1 MSREGTKRKRV
12 QHLTSSGGHVPSFGK
27 MLGAQVRRVED
38 PRVLLGKTQYVDDLI
53 LPDMLAVA
61 FVRSP
66 YAHAKITNIDIQAAL
81 AQPGVA
87 CVLTGQDI
95 LETIKPLRVEFD
107 TQKVPFHKSCNWH
120 VLTPDKARFVG
131 DLVAAVVATDRYTA
145 EDAADLVEVDYE
157 PLEAVADM
165 ESALLADAP
174 LVHEE
179 WGDNVMER
187 FEAQV
192 GEVGKAFQEA
202 DCVVSERFVTG
213 RHMASPMETRGCVAR
228 FDVATEAL
236 TVWSSTQVPHTL
248 RASLATLLDLAEHRI
263 RVISPDV
270 GGGFGL
276 KAHPFPEEVVVTYL
290 AKTLRKPVKWIEDR
304 REHLSASLQA
314 KHQIVNAELALKN
327 DGTVL
332 GLKARFLSDAGG
344 YSSYPWSSAFEPK
357 HAAGSITGPYKI
369 PAYSFETCTV
379 ATNKASIGV
388 YRGVGIPVAALTME
402 RLLDMG
408 AHKLGL
414 DPAEIRLRN
423 MIPQDEHPYMTL
435 LGTEI
440 ESGSHQ
446 ASLQKALD
454 ILGYGDF
461 RAEQQ
466 QARENGRYLGVG
478 IGSYVEGTA
487 HNSAVFDSFGVKIG
501 GYEAATLRIDESG
514 KVTVF
519 VGTHSHG
526 QGHHTVYAQ
535 LIADTL
541 GVALEDVAVV
551 QGDTQATPRGWGTW
565 ASRSAVT
572 GGGAVTSA
580 AQRLRDKLL
589 RIAARLTEVPADD
602 LELAQGAVQ
611 RKTGG
616 VRLLSISELAHR
628 IIAQPTGLPP
638 DEEPGLD
645 ASVAYEPPPIT
656 HSNATHVAT
665 VAVDIETGQVQLLR
679 YIVVEDCGTIINPT
693 IVNGQIQGGVAQGI
707 GSALY
712 EHALYDD
719 AGQFLTGTFM
729 DYLIPTAADVPQVEI
744 GHIET
749 LSPYTLNGIKG
760 MGEGGAI
767 APPAAIANAVAD
779 ALSPFGVRV
788 NEVPLTPERV
798 LGMLDRARLEDQH
811 G

>member
-1 MSREGTKRKRV
+1 
-12 QHLTSSGGHVPSFGK
+12 
-27 MLGAQVRRVED
+27 
-38 PRVLLGKTQYVDDLI
+38 
-53 LPDMLAVA
+53 MLAVA

-66 YAHAKITNIDIQAAL
+66 YAHAKIESIDTQAAL
-81 AQPGVA
+81 AKPGVQ
-87 CVLTGQDI
+87 CVLTGKDI
-95 LETIKPLRVEFD
+95 QGTIRPLRVEFD
-107 TQKVPFHKSCNWH
+107 TEKVPFHKSCNWN
-120 VLTPDKARFVG
+120 VLTHDKVRFVG

-145 EDAADLVEVDYE
+145 EDAADLVEVEYE
-157 PLEAVADM
+157 PLEAVSDM
-165 ESALLADAP
+165 EQALKSDAP
-174 LVHEE
+174 VIHEE

-187 FEAQV
+187 LEAQI
-192 GEVGKAFQEA
+192 GEVNKAFQDA

-213 RHMASPMETRGCVAR
+213 RHMASPMETRGCVGQY
-228 FDVATEAL
+228 DVATDAI
-236 TVWSSTQVPHTL
+236 TIWSSTQVPHTL
-248 RASLATLLDLAEHRI
+248 RASLATLLELPEHRI

-276 KAHPFPEEVVVTYL
+276 KAHPFPEEVLVTYL
-290 AKTLRKPVKWIEDR
+290 TKYVKKPVKWIEDR

-314 KHQIVNAELALKN
+314 KHQIVNAELALKS

-332 GLKARFLSDAGG
+332 GLKAHFLSDAGG

-357 HAAGSITGPYKI
+357 HAAGTISGPYKI
-369 PAYSFETCTV
+369 PAFGFETCTV

-388 YRGVGIPVAALTME
+388 YRGVGIPIAALAME
-402 RLLDMG
+402 RLMDMG
-408 AHKLGL
+408 AQKLDL

-423 MIPQDEHPYMTL
+423 MIPQDEHPHTTL
-435 LGTEI
+435 MGAEI

-446 ASLQKALD
+446 ESLQKALG
-454 ILGYGDF
+454 ILGYTDL
-461 RAEQQ
+461 RAEQE
-466 QARENGRYLGVG
+466 QARGKGRYLGLG

-501 GYEAATLRIDESG
+501 GYESATMRIDESG

-535 LIADTL
+535 LIADKL
-541 GVALEDVAVV
+541 GVALEDVTVV

-572 GGGAVTSA
+572 GGGAVMSA
-580 AQRLRDKLL
+580 SEKLRDKLL
-589 RIAARLTEVPADD
+589 RIASRMTEVPTED
-602 LELAQGAVQ
+602 LELAQGFVQ
-611 RKTGG
+611 RKTGA
-616 VRLLSISELAHR
+616 VQLMSIPELAYR
-628 IIAQPTGLPP
+628 IIANPSTLPP
-638 DEEPGLD
+638 EEEPGLD
-645 ASVAYEPPPIT
+645 VTVAYEPPPIT
-656 HSNATHVAT
+656 HSNATHVAA
-665 VAVDIETGQVQLLR
+665 VEVDIETGQVQLLR
-679 YIVVEDCGTIINPT
+679 YVVVEDCGTIINPT
-693 IVNGQIQGGVAQGI
+693 IVDGQIQGGVAQGI

-712 EHALYDD
+712 EHAIYDD
-719 AGQFLTGTFM
+719 NGQFLTGTFM

-749 LSPYTLNGIKG
+749 PSPYTLNGIKG

-779 ALSPFGVRV
+779 ALSPFDVRV

-798 LGMLDRARLEDQH
+798 LSMLDRAQAN
-811 G
+811 GAT

>member
-1 MSREGTKRKRV
+1 MSREGT
-12 QHLTSSGGHVPSFGK
+12 GK

-192 GEVGKAFQEA
+192 GEVAQAFQEA

-248 RASLATLLDLAEHRI
+248 RASLATLLDLAEHRL

-304 REHLSASLQA
+304 REHLAASLQA
-314 KHQIVNAELALKN
+314 KHQVVNAELALKN

-357 HAAGSITGPYKI
+357 HAAGTITGPYKI

-402 RLLDMG
+402 RLLDMS

-414 DPAEIRLRN
+414 DPADIRLRN

-446 ASLQKALD
+446 ASLQKSLD

-572 GGGAVTSA
+572 GGGAVTVA
-580 AQRLRDKLL
+580 AQKLRDKLL

-616 VRLLSISELAHR
+616 VRLLSIPELAHR

-729 DYLIPTAADVPQVEI
+729 DYLIPTAADVPHVEI

-749 LSPYTLNGIKG
+749 PSPYTLNGIKG

-798 LGMLDRARLEDQH
+798 LSMLDRARPEDRH
-811 G
+811 E

>member
-1 MSREGTKRKRV
+1 MSREGT
-12 QHLTSSGGHVPSFGK
+12 GK

-66 YAHAKITNIDIQAAL
+66 YAHAKIANIDIQAAL
-81 AQPGVA
+81 AKPGVA
-87 CVLTGQDI
+87 CVLAGQDI

-120 VLTPDKARFVG
+120 VLTPDKVRFVG
-131 DLVAAVVATDRYTA
+131 DMVAAVVATDRYTA

-157 PLEAVADM
+157 PLDAVADM

-192 GEVGKAFQEA
+192 GEVGKAFQDA

-213 RHMASPMETRGCVAR
+213 RHMASPMETRGCVAQ

-248 RASLATLLDLAEHRI
+248 RASLAMLLDLAEHRI

-290 AKTLRKPVKWIEDR
+290 ARGLHKPIKWIEDR

-314 KHQIVNAELALKN
+314 KHQIVNAELALKS

-344 YSSYPWSSAFEPK
+344 YSSYPWGSSFEPK
-357 HAAGSITGPYKI
+357 HAAGTITGPYKI
-369 PAYSFETCTV
+369 PAFGFETCTV

-408 AHKLGL
+408 AQKLGL

-423 MIPQDEHPYMTL
+423 MIPQDEHPYTTL
-435 LGTEI
+435 LGVEI

-454 ILGYGDF
+454 ILGYDDF

-466 QARENGRYLGVG
+466 KARENGRYLGVG

-487 HNSAVFDSFGVKIG
+487 HNSAVFGDFGVKIG
-501 GYEAATLRIDESG
+501 GYESATLRIDESG

-580 AQRLRDKLL
+580 AQKLRDKLL

-616 VRLLSISELAHR
+616 VRLLSIPELAHR
-628 IIAQPTGLPP
+628 IIVQPTSLPP

-645 ASVAYEPPPIT
+645 ASVAYEPPYIT
-656 HSNATHVAT
+656 HSNATHIAAVE
-665 VAVDIETGQVQLLR
+665 VDIETGQVQLLR

-749 LSPYTLNGIKG
+749 PSPYTLNGIKG

-779 ALSPFGVRV
+779 ALSPFDVRV

-798 LGMLDRARLEDQH
+798 LSMLDRAQPHAGAE
-811 G
+811 

>member
-12 QHLTSSGGHVPSFGK
+12 QHLTSSGGHVSSFGK

-53 LPDMLAVA
+53 SPDMLAVA

-81 AQPGVA
+81 ATPGVA

-314 KHQIVNAELALKN
+314 KHQIVHAELALKN

-379 ATNKASIGV
+379 ATNKTSIGV

-402 RLLDMG
+402 RLLDIG
-408 AHKLGL
+408 AQKLGL
-414 DPAEIRLRN
+414 DPADIRLRN

-435 LGTEI
+435 LDTEI

-616 VRLLSISELAHR
+616 VRLLSIPDLAHR

-749 LSPYTLNGIKG
+749 PSPYTLNGIKG

-798 LGMLDRARLEDQH
+798 LGMLDRARPEDQH

>member
-1 MSREGTKRKRV
+1 MSRKGTKRKRV

-290 AKTLRKPVKWIEDR
+290 AKTLRKPIKWIEDR
-304 REHLSASLQA
+304 REHLAASLQA

-357 HAAGSITGPYKI
+357 HAAGTITGPYKI

-408 AHKLGL
+408 AQKLGL
-414 DPAEIRLRN
+414 DPADIRLRN

-435 LGTEI
+435 LDTEI

-572 GGGAVTSA
+572 GGGAVTVA
-580 AQRLRDKLL
+580 AQKLRDKLL

-616 VRLLSISELAHR
+616 VRLLSIPELAHR

-749 LSPYTLNGIKG
+749 PSPYTLNGIKG

-798 LGMLDRARLEDQH
+798 VGMLDRARQEDRYE
-811 G
+811 

>member
-1 MSREGTKRKRV
+1 MSREGT
-12 QHLTSSGGHVPSFGK
+12 GK

-38 PRVLLGKTQYVDDLI
+38 PRVLLGKTQYVDDLV

-66 YAHAKITNIDIQAAL
+66 YAHARIAHIDTQSAFAL
-81 AQPGVA
+81 PGVRYA
-87 CVLTGQDI
+87 LTGHDI
-95 LETIKPLRVEFD
+95 LNTIKPLRVEFD
-107 TQKVPFHKSCNWH
+107 AEKVPFHKSCNWY
-120 VLTPDKARFVG
+120 VLTPDKVRFVG
-131 DLVAAVVATDRYTA
+131 DMVAAVVATDRYIA
-145 EDAADLVEVDYE
+145 EDAAALVEVEYE
-157 PLEAVADM
+157 PLAPVSDM
-165 ESALLADAP
+165 EQALQPDAP

-179 WGDNVMER
+179 WGDNIMER
-187 FEAQV
+187 LEAQMGDV
-192 GEVGKAFQEA
+192 EKAFHEA
-202 DCVVSERFVTG
+202 NCVVSERFVTG
-213 RHMASPMETRGCVAR
+213 RHMASPMETRGCVAQY
-228 FDVATEAL
+228 DVATDAL

-248 RASLATLLDLAEHRI
+248 RASLATLLGLPEHRL

-276 KAHPFPEEVVVTYL
+276 KAHPFPEEVLVTYL
-290 AKTLRKPVKWIEDR
+290 TRALRTPVKWIEDR

-314 KHQIVNAELALKN
+314 KHQIVTAALALTS

-332 GLKARFLSDAGG
+332 GLKAHFLSDAGG

-357 HAAGSITGPYKI
+357 HAAGTISGPYKI
-369 PAYSFETCTV
+369 PAFGFETCTV

-388 YRGVGIPVAALTME
+388 YRGVGIPIAALTME

-408 AHKLGL
+408 AQKLGL
-414 DPAEIRLRN
+414 DPADIRRRN
-423 MIPQDEHPYMTL
+423 MVPQDEHPHTTL
-435 LGTEI
+435 MGAEI

-446 ASLQKALD
+446 ESLQKALD
-454 ILGYGDF
+454 ILGYADF

-501 GYEAATLRIDESG
+501 GYESATMRIDESG

-535 LIADTL
+535 LVADTL
-541 GVALEDVAVV
+541 GVALEDVSIV
-551 QGDTQATPRGWGTW
+551 QGDTHVTPRGWGTW

-580 AQRLRDKLL
+580 SQKLRDKLL
-589 RIAARLTEVPADD
+589 RIASRLTEVPSEG
-602 LELAQGAVQ
+602 LELTNGFIRRKTGAVQ
-611 RKTGG
+611 
-616 VRLLSISELAHR
+616 LLSIPELAYR
-628 IIAQPTGLPP
+628 IIAHPSSLPP

-645 ASVAYEPPPIT
+645 VTVMYEPPPIT
-656 HSNATHVAT
+656 HSNATHVST
-665 VAVDIETGQVQLLR
+665 VEVDIETGQVQLLR
-679 YIVVEDCGTIINPT
+679 YIVVEDCGTIINPI
-693 IVNGQIQGGVAQGI
+693 IVDGQIQGGVAQGI
-707 GSALY
+707 GSALC
-712 EHALYDD
+712 EHALYDEN
-719 AGQFLTGTFM
+719 GQFLTGTFM

-749 LSPYTLNGIKG
+749 PSPYTLHGIKG

-779 ALSPFGVRV
+779 ALAPFGVRV
-788 NEVPLTPERV
+788 NEIPLTPERV
-798 LGMLDRARLEDQH
+798 LSLLDRARS
-811 G
+811 

>member
-1 MSREGTKRKRV
+1 MSREGT
-12 QHLTSSGGHVPSFGK
+12 GK

-38 PRVLLGKTQYVDDLI
+38 PRVLLGKTQYVDDLV

-66 YAHAKITNIDIQAAL
+66 YAHAKITKIDVQAAL
-81 AQPGVA
+81 TKPGVA
-87 CVLTGQDI
+87 CVLTGKDI

-120 VLTPDKARFVG
+120 VLTPDKVRFVG

-145 EDAADLVEVDYE
+145 EDAAELVEVDYE
-157 PLEAVADM
+157 PFEAVADM

-187 FEAQV
+187 LEAQI

-213 RHMASPMETRGCVAR
+213 RHMASPLETRGCVAQ

-290 AKTLRKPVKWIEDR
+290 ARALRKPVKWIEDR

-314 KHQIVNAELALKN
+314 KHQIVTAEMALKS
-327 DGTVL
+327 DGSVL

-357 HAAGSITGPYKI
+357 HAAGTITGPYKI
-369 PAYSFETCTV
+369 PAFSFETCTV

-388 YRGVGIPVAALTME
+388 YRGVGIPIAALTME

-408 AHKLGL
+408 AQKLDL

-423 MIPQDEHPYMTL
+423 MIRKEEHPYTTL
-435 LGTEI
+435 MGAEI

-446 ASLQKALD
+446 ASLQQALD
-454 ILGYGDF
+454 ILGYDDF

-466 QARENGRYLGVG
+466 KARQNGRYLGVG

-501 GYEAATLRIDESG
+501 GYESATLRIDESG

-580 AQRLRDKLL
+580 AQKLRDKLL

-602 LELAQGAVQ
+602 LELVQGAVQ
-611 RKTGG
+611 RKTGA
-616 VRLLSISELAHR
+616 VRLLSIPELAHR
-628 IIAQPTGLPP
+628 IIAQPTSLPP

-645 ASVAYEPPPIT
+645 VTVAYEPPPIT
-656 HSNATHVAT
+656 HSNATHVA
-665 VAVDIETGQVQLLR
+665 ALEVDIETGQVQLLR
-679 YIVVEDCGTIINPT
+679 YIVVEDCGTIINPI

-712 EHALYDD
+712 EQAVYDD
-719 AGQFLTGTFM
+719 AGQFLTGTLM

-749 LSPYTLNGIKG
+749 PSPYTLHGIKG

-798 LGMLDRARLEDQH
+798 LSMLDRAQTNPGTE
-811 G
+811 

>member
-1 MSREGTKRKRV
+1 MRREGT
-12 QHLTSSGGHVPSFGK
+12 GK

-38 PRVLLGKTQYVDDLI
+38 PRVLLGKTQYVDDLV

-66 YAHAKITNIDIQAAL
+66 YAHAQIAHIDAQAAL
-81 AQPGVA
+81 AEPEVQ
-87 CVLTGQDI
+87 CVLTGHDI
-95 LETIKPLRVEFD
+95 LNTIKPLRVEFD
-107 TQKVPFHKSCNWH
+107 TEKVPFHKSCNWY
-120 VLTPDKARFVG
+120 VLTPDKVRFVG
-131 DLVAAVVATDRYTA
+131 DMVAAVVATDRYAA
-145 EDAADLVEVDYE
+145 EDAAALVEVEYE
-157 PLEAVADM
+157 PLEPVSDM
-165 ESALLADAP
+165 EQALQPDAP

-187 FEAQV
+187 LEAQL
-192 GEVGKAFQEA
+192 GDVGKAFHEA

-213 RHMASPMETRGCVAR
+213 RHMASPMETRGCVAQY
-228 FDVATEAL
+228 DVATDAL

-248 RASLATLLDLAEHRI
+248 RASLATLLGLPEHRL

-276 KAHPFPEEVVVTYL
+276 KAHPFPEEVLVTYVSR
-290 AKTLRKPVKWIEDR
+290 ALRKPVKWIEDR

-314 KHQIVNAELALKN
+314 KHQIVTAELALKS
-327 DGTVL
+327 DGRIL

-357 HAAGSITGPYKI
+357 HAAGTISGPYKI
-369 PAYSFETCTV
+369 PAFGFETCTV

-388 YRGVGIPVAALTME
+388 YRGVGITIAALAME
-402 RLLDMG
+402 RLMDMG
-408 AHKLGL
+408 AQKLGL
-414 DPAEIRLRN
+414 DPADIRLRN
-423 MIPQDEHPYMTL
+423 MISQEEHPYTTL
-435 LGTEI
+435 MGAEI

-446 ASLQKALD
+446 AALQQALD
-454 ILGYGDF
+454 ILGYDDF

-466 QARENGRYLGVG
+466 KARQNGRYLGMG

-501 GYEAATLRIDESG
+501 GYESATMRIDESG

-541 GVALEDVAVV
+541 GVGLGDVSVV
-551 QGDTQATPRGWGTW
+551 QGDTQVTPRGWGTW

-580 AQRLRDKLL
+580 SQKLRDKLL

-602 LELAQGAVQ
+602 LELAQGMVQ
-611 RKTGG
+611 RKTGA
-616 VRLLSISELAHR
+616 VQLLSIPELAYR
-628 IIAQPTGLPP
+628 IIAQPSSLPP

-645 ASVAYEPPPIT
+645 VTVTYEPPPIT
-656 HSNATHVAT
+656 HSNATHVST
-665 VAVDIETGQVQLLR
+665 LEVDIETGQVQLLR
-679 YIVVEDCGTIINPT
+679 YIVVEDCGTIINPM
-693 IVNGQIQGGVAQGI
+693 IVDGQIQGGVAQGI

-712 EHALYDD
+712 EHAIYDEN
-719 AGQFLTGTFM
+719 GQFLTGTFM

-749 LSPYTLNGIKG
+749 PSPYTLHGIKG

-798 LGMLDRARLEDQH
+798 LSMLDRARLGGRHE
-811 G
+811 

>member
-1 MSREGTKRKRV
+1 MSREGT
-12 QHLTSSGGHVPSFGK
+12 GK

-81 AQPGVA
+81 ATPGVA

-192 GEVGKAFQEA
+192 GEVGKAFQDA

-290 AKTLRKPVKWIEDR
+290 AKTLRKPIKWIEDR

-314 KHQIVNAELALKN
+314 KHQIVHAELALKN

-357 HAAGSITGPYKI
+357 HAAGTITGPYKI

-408 AHKLGL
+408 AQKLGL
-414 DPAEIRLRN
+414 DPADIRLRN

-435 LGTEI
+435 LDTEI

-446 ASLQKALD
+446 ASLQQALD

-572 GGGAVTSA
+572 GGGAVTVA
-580 AQRLRDKLL
+580 AQKLRDKLL

-616 VRLLSISELAHR
+616 VRLLSIPDLAHR

-749 LSPYTLNGIKG
+749 PSPYTLNGIKG